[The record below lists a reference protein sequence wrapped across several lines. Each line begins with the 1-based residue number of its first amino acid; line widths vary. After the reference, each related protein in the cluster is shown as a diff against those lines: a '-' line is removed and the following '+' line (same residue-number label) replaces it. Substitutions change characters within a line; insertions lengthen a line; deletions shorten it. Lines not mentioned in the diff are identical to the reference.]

1 MGSALWFNPFRSSI
15 PGPPMPLFTL
25 RVPPRDDP
33 CKTRGQDGFA
43 FSFPVGLFH
52 PLQHAGLSR
61 RSPVCRRSTRTP
73 SFHFPPP
80 HFRKVIGW
88 SAVLG
93 SPAAGGGEACAEGT
107 TWQYTSSARTF
118 V

>member
-25 RVPPRDDP
+25 RVPPHDDP
-33 CKTRGQDGFA
+33 CKPRGQDGFA

-61 RSPVCRRSTRTP
+61 RTLKQDSDVETNWLTADP
-73 SFHFPPP
+73 SQNGATNN
-80 HFRKVIGW
+80 RI
-88 SAVLG
+88 AVARVTLRVVG
-93 SPAAGGGEACAEGT
+93 PGGAEP
-107 TWQYTSSARTF
+107 
-118 V
+118 